1 MGILFSLS
9 TSLLQKDHISIALD
23 DLMRRYTPPV
33 SQSCYR
39 LSFVP
44 VWGEEKEEE
53 EAGRERD
60 SGVSLDCSDEEVSSP
75 ADTPAHSSGREL
87 RSRGHLLRSA
97 RFCWCD
103 RDTRDMILRVYITKY
118 SSIILSI
125 IIAIHFIQCLLLILA
140 ECAVL
145 VN

>member
-1 MGILFSLS
+1 MELAKSGPLYCFCFTLLVQTLRTCGDSVFSLHL
-9 TSLLQKDHISIALD
+9 SLLQKDHISIALD

-44 VWGEEKEEE
+44 VWGEEEE

-60 SGVSLDCSDEEVSSP
+60 SGVSLDCSEEEISSP
-75 ADTPAHSSGREL
+75 AGTPAHSSGREL

-103 RDTRDMILRVYITKY
+103 RDTRDMILRVYIY
-118 SSIILSI
+118 
-125 IIAIHFIQCLLLILA
+125 HQ
-140 ECAVL
+140 VQ
-145 VN
+145 